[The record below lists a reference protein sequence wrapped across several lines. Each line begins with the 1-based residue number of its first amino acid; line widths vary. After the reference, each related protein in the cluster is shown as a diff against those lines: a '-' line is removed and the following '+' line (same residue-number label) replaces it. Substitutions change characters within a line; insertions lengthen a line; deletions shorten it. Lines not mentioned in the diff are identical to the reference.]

1 MDNGAWARRKT
12 APTGPNPMPTKSRRL
27 DEIAIQAAPVA
38 FVLFWSTGF
47 IGAKYGLP
55 YAEPLT
61 FLALRFALVFP
72 MVGLFALVMRVEWPR
87 GIALFHN
94 AVSGLLL
101 HGIYLSGVFIAIHR
115 GMPAGIAALLVSL
128 QPILTSTLANRWLG
142 EPVRPIQWAGLVLGL
157 IGVYFIV
164 EGRIGDGEASLFA
177 WIAIFAALV
186 GVTVGTLY
194 QKRFVGG
201 GDLRATLPVQ
211 YGVVFL
217 FCGAGSLLFEI
228 GTIQWTG
235 EFLFALAWL
244 SLVLSWG
251 AILLFYVLI
260 RRTAATRLVSLFYL
274 VPPVTALMSY
284 FLFGERLETL
294 ALVGM
299 GICVAGVFLVNWN
312 SEAAR
317 TKASG

>member
-1 MDNGAWARRKT
+1 MEASGYQNSAMPPLPENWLARI
-12 APTGPNPMPTKSRRL
+12 APGL
-27 DEIAIQAAPVA
+27 
-38 FVLFWSTGF
+38 FVILWSTGF

-72 MVGLFALVMRVEWPR
+72 LVGAFALIMRAEWPR
-87 GIALFHN
+87 GMSLLHN

-101 HGIYLSGVFIAIHR
+101 HGLYLSGVFIAIHR

-128 QPILTSTLANRWLG
+128 QPILTSTLANRLLG

-164 EGRIGDGEASLFA
+164 EGRIGNGEASLLA
-177 WIAIFAALV
+177 WIAIFVALV
-186 GVTVGTLY
+186 GVTLGTLY
-194 QKRFVGG
+194 QKRFGGG
-201 GDLRATLPVQ
+201 GDLRAALPVQ
-211 YGVVFL
+211 YGVVLL
-217 FCGAGSLLFEI
+217 FCGAGSLLFES
-228 GTIQWTG
+228 GRIQWAG

-251 AILLFYVLI
+251 AILLFYMLI

-284 FLFGERLETL
+284 FLFGERLEML

-299 GICVAGVFLVNWN
+299 GVCVAGVFLVNWHMD
-312 SEAAR
+312 AAR
-317 TKASG
+317 AK

>member
-1 MDNGAWARRKT
+1 
-12 APTGPNPMPTKSRRL
+12 MPAKSPSRL
-27 DEIAIQAAPVA
+27 DEFAIQAAPAV

-47 IGAKYGLP
+47 VGAKFGLP

-72 MVGLFALVMRVEWPR
+72 LVGIFALLMRAEWPR
-87 GIALFHN
+87 GIALLHN

-101 HGIYLSGVFIAIHR
+101 HGLYLSGVFIAIHR
-115 GMPAGIAALLVSL
+115 GMPASIAALLVSL

-142 EPVRPIQWAGLVLGL
+142 EPVRAIQWAGLVLGL

-177 WIAIFAALV
+177 WVAIFVALV
-186 GVTVGTLY
+186 GVTIGTLY
-194 QKRFVGG
+194 QKRFLGG
-201 GDLRATLPVQ
+201 GDLRAALPVQ

-217 FCGAGSLLFEI
+217 FCGAGSLLFETGSI
-228 GTIQWTG
+228 EWTG
-235 EFLFALAWL
+235 EFLFALTWL

-294 ALVGM
+294 ALAGM

-312 SEAAR
+312 ADAAR
-317 TKASG
+317 KK